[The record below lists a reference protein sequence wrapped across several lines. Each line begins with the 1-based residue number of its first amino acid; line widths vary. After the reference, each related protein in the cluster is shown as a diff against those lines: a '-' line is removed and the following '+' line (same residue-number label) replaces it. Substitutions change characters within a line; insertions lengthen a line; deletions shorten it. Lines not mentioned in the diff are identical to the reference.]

1 MVFKKKALKPKKI
14 RAVRQPRAKAS
25 KEQHTHII
33 NVFNTPH
40 GTHNPYVS
48 DMPFQDSYKVP
59 YVFSTQRF
67 SVPQTLEPQMI
78 TRNVEEK
85 ATELTA
91 KNVFQPTFQVPVG
104 LPKSKITIG
113 EQMHNPYMSESEG
126 SPRNYSS
133 GAEKSPRS
141 DKGKARGS
149 YKEKQIVEGR
159 NIQNL
164 FALGASSGGESG
176 GGQPV
181 FVSSKMG
188 I

>member
-59 YVFSTQRF
+59 YVFSTQKF
-67 SVPQTLEPQMI
+67 HIPQTLEPQMI
-78 TRNVEEK
+78 TRHVEEK
-85 ATELTA
+85 PTELTA
-91 KNVFQPTFQVPVG
+91 KNIFQPTFQVPVG

-126 SPRNYSS
+126 SP
-133 GAEKSPRS
+133 KSPRA
-141 DKGKARGS
+141 DKGKPRGS

-176 GGQPV
+176 EAQPV